1 MVRPQGFT
9 LIEILVAVA
18 IIAILSSLAAPSL
31 SRLMADQRAKSAATN
46 LYVAL
51 SVTRSEAIKHNMSVI
66 LAPKSGSWQNGW
78 QVQDP
83 EGGAALLDANATG
96 VTISG
101 GPASVT
107 YNSAGRL
114 SGTTAPHFTVGESGM
129 PQRCVTVDLSGRPST
144 KASAC

>member
-1 MVRPQGFT
+1 MAQLRGFT
-9 LIEILVAVA
+9 LIEILVAIA
-18 IIAILSSLAAPSL
+18 IIGILSSLAAPSL

-51 SVTRSEAIKHNMSVI
+51 SVTRSEAIKHNSSVT

-96 VTISG
+96 VPISG
-101 GPASVT
+101 GPASVI

-114 SGTTAPHFTVGESGM
+114 SGTVAPHFTVGESGM